1 MSRKALW
8 LFLAAGLAWGVPY
21 FFIAIAVQD
30 FSTYSIVLFRVLIGA
45 AVLIP
50 LALKSGALLLALK
63 HWRWVLLFA
72 LLEMVGPWWL
82 ITEAANH
89 ISSGLT
95 GLLIATVPF
104 FAVLI
109 ASFMGD
115 KSVWHP
121 KTIFGLVL
129 GFSGVVA
136 LVGID
141 SLAGYIDPLW
151 VAAVILASFGYALAP
166 AIIASKIGFVPTAG
180 VISLSMVMVGII
192 YLIPALSQLPAEIAA
207 GPAIESWV
215 AIVILGVVCSAVA
228 FVIFF
233 ALIKEVGAPRATLIT
248 YLNTLVALVLGI
260 VFLNE
265 PITPGLIIG
274 IPLVLVGS
282 WFAGR
287 RHEVK
292 NKTQGKKAHGPK
304 DKDSKAT
311 EEKPVSLETTG
322 LDVLPK
328 G

>member
-30 FSTYSIVLFRVLIGA
+30 FSTYSIVLFRVIIGA

-50 LALKSGALLLALK
+50 LAIKSGALKLAIK

-72 LLEMVGPWWL
+72 VLEMVAPWWL

-109 ASFMGD
+109 ASFLGD

-129 GFSGVVA
+129 GFTGVVA
-136 LVGID
+136 LIGID
-141 SLAGYIDPLW
+141 SIAGFIDPLW
-151 VAAVILASFGYALAP
+151 VAAVILASVGYALAP
-166 AIIASKIGFVPTAG
+166 AIIAHKIGFVPTAG

-192 YLIPALSQLPAEIAA
+192 YLIPALTQLPAEIAA
-207 GPAIESWV
+207 GPALESWI
-215 AIVILGVVCSAVA
+215 AIVVLGVVCSAVA

-233 ALIKEVGAPRATLIT
+233 ALIKEIGAARATLIT

-260 VFLNE
+260 VFLDE

-274 IPLVLVGS
+274 IPLVLIGS

-287 RHEVK
+287 RHES
-292 NKTQGKKAHGPK
+292 KKGSEKKSGRESNGA
-304 DKDSKAT
+304 DSGQ
-311 EEKPVSLETTG
+311 VSSDTSE

>member
-1 MSRKALW
+1 MARLESMSRKALW

-21 FFIAIAVQD
+21 FFIAIAIQD
-30 FSTYSIVLFRVLIGA
+30 FSTYSIVLFRVVIGA

-50 LALKSGALLLALK
+50 LAIKTGALKLALK

-72 LLEMVGPWWL
+72 LLEMAGPWWL

-104 FAVLI
+104 FAVII
-109 ASFMGD
+109 ASLLGD

-121 KTIFGLVL
+121 KTMFGVAL
-129 GFSGVVA
+129 GFTGVVA

-141 SLAGYIDPLW
+141 SLGGVIDPVW
-151 VAAVILASFGYALAP
+151 VGAVILASVGYALAP
-166 AIIASKIGFVPTAG
+166 AIIANKIGFVPTAG
-180 VISLSMVMVGII
+180 VISVSMVMVGFV
-192 YLIPALSQLPAEIAA
+192 YLIPALSQIPTEIAA
-207 GPAIESWV
+207 QPALESWLAV
-215 AIVILGVVCSAVA
+215 LILGVVCSAIA
-228 FVIFF
+228 FIIFF
-233 ALIKEVGAPRATLIT
+233 ALIKEVGAARATLIT

-260 VFLNE
+260 VFLDE

-274 IPLVLVGS
+274 VPLVLIGS

-287 RHEVK
+287 RYPVRP
-292 NKTQGKKAHGPK
+292 GKSGSGRKGNGTGDEPG
-304 DKDSKAT
+304 
-311 EEKPVSLETTG
+311 LETSE
-322 LDVLPK
+322 LDILPK

>member
-21 FFIAIAVQD
+21 FFIAIAVKD
-30 FSTYSIVLFRVLIGA
+30 FSTYSIVLVRVLVGA
-45 AVLIP
+45 LVLIP
-50 LALKSGALLLALK
+50 LALRSGALRLALK

-72 LLEMVGPWWL
+72 VLEMIGPWWL
-82 ITEAANH
+82 ITEAGRH

-104 FAVLI
+104 FAVI
-109 ASFMGD
+109 AASFLGD

-141 SLAGYIDPLW
+141 SLAGYIDPVW
-151 VAAVILASFGYALAP
+151 VGAVILASVGYAVAP
-166 AIIASKIGFVPTAG
+166 AIISHKIGFVPTAG
-180 VISLSMVMVGII
+180 VISLSMVMVGVV
-192 YLIPALSQLPAEIAA
+192 YLIPALTQLPAEIAA
-207 GPAIESWV
+207 QPAIESWIALLV
-215 AIVILGVVCSAVA
+215 LGVVCSAVA

-233 ALIKEVGAPRATLIT
+233 ALIKEIGAARATLIT

-260 VFLNE
+260 LFLNE
-265 PITPGLIIG
+265 PITPGLLIG
-274 IPLVLVGS
+274 IPLVLIGS

-287 RHEVK
+287 RHAVRGRES
-292 NKTQGKKAHGPK
+292 GK
-304 DKDSKAT
+304 
-311 EEKPVSLETTG
+311 SLASDAKGSHNSETASPDTSE

>member
-30 FSTYSIVLFRVLIGA
+30 FSTYSIVLFRVIIGA

-50 LALKSGALLLALK
+50 LALKSGALKLAIK

-72 LLEMVGPWWL
+72 VLEMVAPWWL

-109 ASFMGD
+109 ASFLGD

-129 GFSGVVA
+129 GFTGVVA
-136 LVGID
+136 LIGID
-141 SLAGYIDPLW
+141 SIAGFIDPLW
-151 VAAVILASFGYALAP
+151 VAAVILASVGYALAP
-166 AIIASKIGFVPTAG
+166 AIIAHKIGFVPTAG

-192 YLIPALSQLPAEIAA
+192 YLIPALTQLPAEIAA
-207 GPAIESWV
+207 GPALESWI

-233 ALIKEVGAPRATLIT
+233 ALIKEIGAARATLIT

-260 VFLNE
+260 VFLDE

-274 IPLVLVGS
+274 IPLVLIGS

-287 RHEVK
+287 RHESK
-292 NKTQGKKAHGPK
+292 KSSGKKSGRESNGA
-304 DKDSKAT
+304 DSGQ
-311 EEKPVSLETTG
+311 VSSDTSE

>member
-8 LFLAAGLAWGVPY
+8 LFLAAGVAWGVPY
-21 FFIAIAVQD
+21 FFIAIAVVD
-30 FSTYSIVLFRVLIGA
+30 FSTYSIVLFRVVIGA
-45 AVLIP
+45 LVLIP
-50 LALKSGALLLALK
+50 LAIKSGALMLAIK

-72 LLEMVGPWWL
+72 VLEMVGPWWL

-109 ASFMGD
+109 ASFLGD

-141 SLAGYIDPLW
+141 SVAGYIDPIW
-151 VAAVILASFGYALAP
+151 VAAVILASVGYALAP
-166 AIIASKIGFVPTAG
+166 AIISHKIGFVPTAG
-180 VISLSMVMVGII
+180 VISLSMVMVGFV
-192 YLIPALSQLPAEIAA
+192 YLIPALTQLPGEIAA
-207 GPAIESWV
+207 RPALESWIAV
-215 AIVILGVVCSAVA
+215 LVLGVVCSAVA

-233 ALIKEVGAPRATLIT
+233 ALIKEIGAARATLIT
-248 YLNTLVALVLGI
+248 YLNTLVALVLGV

-265 PITPGLIIG
+265 PITPGLLVG

-287 RHEVK
+287 KHST
-292 NKTQGKKAHGPK
+292 KTKIASKTGNFSHRNPTGSGPG
-304 DKDSKAT
+304 SS
-311 EEKPVSLETTG
+311 E

>member
-30 FSTYSIVLFRVLIGA
+30 FSTYSIVLFRVIIGA

-50 LALKSGALLLALK
+50 LALKSGALKLAIK

-72 LLEMVGPWWL
+72 VLEMVAPWWL

-104 FAVLI
+104 FAILI
-109 ASFMGD
+109 ASFLGD

-129 GFSGVVA
+129 GFTGVVA
-136 LVGID
+136 LIGID
-141 SLAGYIDPLW
+141 SIAGFIDPLW
-151 VAAVILASFGYALAP
+151 VAAVILASVGYALAP
-166 AIIASKIGFVPTAG
+166 AIIAHKIGFVPTAG
-180 VISLSMVMVGII
+180 VISLSMVMVGVI
-192 YLIPALSQLPAEIAA
+192 YLIPALTQLPAEIAA
-207 GPAIESWV
+207 GPALESWI
-215 AIVILGVVCSAVA
+215 AIVILGVICSAVA

-233 ALIKEVGAPRATLIT
+233 ALIKEIGAARATLIT

-260 VFLNE
+260 VFLDE

-274 IPLVLVGS
+274 IPLVLIGS

-287 RHEVK
+287 RHETK
-292 NKTQGKKAHGPK
+292 EASGKKSGRESNDA
-304 DKDSKAT
+304 DSGQ
-311 EEKPVSLETTG
+311 VSSDTSE

>member
-30 FSTYSIVLFRVLIGA
+30 FSTYSIVLFRVIIGA

-50 LALKSGALLLALK
+50 LALKSGALKLALK
-63 HWRWVLLFA
+63 HWRWVMVFA
-72 LLEMVGPWWL
+72 VLEMVGPWWL

-104 FAVLI
+104 FAVFI

-129 GFSGVVA
+129 GFTGVVA
-136 LVGID
+136 LIGID
-141 SLAGYIDPLW
+141 SIAGYIDPLW
-151 VAAVILASFGYALAP
+151 VAAVILASVGYAVAP
-166 AIIASKIGFVPTAG
+166 AIISHKIGFVPTAG
-180 VISLSMVMVGII
+180 VISLSMVMVGFV
-192 YLIPALSQLPAEIAA
+192 YLIPALTQLPAEIAA
-207 GPAIESWV
+207 GPAIESWLAV
-215 AIVILGVVCSAVA
+215 LILGTVCSALA

-233 ALIKEVGAPRATLIT
+233 ALIKEVGPARATLIT

-265 PITPGLIIG
+265 PITPGLLIG
-274 IPLVLVGS
+274 IPLVLIGS

-292 NKTQGKKAHGPK
+292 DKTQGKKAKGSRGK
-304 DKDSKAT
+304 KSKA
-311 EEKPVSLETTG
+311 PAVSLDTTE